1 MRIVA
6 AWVGGGG
13 GLVMAGWLAGR
24 DWWLLVLRHDEDG
37 GEGRGEVLLLNPV
50 ERRETDAQ
58 SRVCTSFYTILV
70 GDICRPVCNISCSK
84 CRKCCRLV
92 LNLQFRRYSKQYK

>member
-70 GDICRPVCNISCSK
+70 GDICR
-84 CRKCCRLV
+84 LV

>member
-1 MRIVA
+1 MVRKVGLVGLVWGGLVRIVA

-13 GLVMAGWLAGR
+13 GLVMAGSTLAGR
-24 DWWLLVLRHDEDG
+24 DWCLLVLRHDEDG

-58 SRVCTSFYTILV
+58 SRVCTSFYTITNSEKIL
-70 GDICRPVCNISCSK
+70 ICKKFSI
-84 CRKCCRLV
+84 
-92 LNLQFRRYSKQYK
+92 

>member
-1 MRIVA
+1 MRKVAGLVWGGLVRIVA

-70 GDICRPVCNISCSK
+70 GDICRPV
-84 CRKCCRLV
+84 
-92 LNLQFRRYSKQYK
+92 

>member
-1 MRIVA
+1 MRKVAGLVWGGLVRIVA

-24 DWWLLVLRHDEDG
+24 DWWLLVLRHDKDG

-50 ERRETDAQ
+50 ERRDTDAQ

-70 GDICRPVCNISCSK
+70 GDICRPV
-84 CRKCCRLV
+84 
-92 LNLQFRRYSKQYK
+92 

>member
-1 MRIVA
+1 MRKVAGLEWGGLVRLVA

-70 GDICRPVCNISCSK
+70 GECKSLCGICSFLDEMQS
-84 CRKCCRLV
+84 
-92 LNLQFRRYSKQYK
+92 

>member
-1 MRIVA
+1 MVRKVAGLDWGGLVRLVA

-70 GDICRPVCNISCSK
+70 GDICRPV
-84 CRKCCRLV
+84 
-92 LNLQFRRYSKQYK
+92 